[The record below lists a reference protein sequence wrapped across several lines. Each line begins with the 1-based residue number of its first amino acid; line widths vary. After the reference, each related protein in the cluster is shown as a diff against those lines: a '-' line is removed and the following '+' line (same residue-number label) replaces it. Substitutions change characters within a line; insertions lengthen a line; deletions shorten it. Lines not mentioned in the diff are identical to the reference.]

1 MIAAALLSAGRA
13 QRFDGRQKLLV
24 PVQYDGRLVPLVRLS
39 VLGLMQGGVEQIL
52 VVGGRDGTQVRDC
65 LDGLDVAFVLN
76 EAFASGLSSS
86 LRVGV
91 EEVARRWPNS
101 EGLMIALGDQP
112 LVGTGI
118 VAALL
123 ERLATRVRTAS
134 EPWIVAP
141 RFRGNAG
148 NPVLFSRAL
157 VPELLLVTGDRG
169 ARAVVERDPSR
180 VEYVAFDRDAPL
192 DVDTLDDLADL
203 TGNLRLS

>member
-1 MIAAALLSAGRA
+1 
-13 QRFDGRQKLLV
+13 
-24 PVQYDGRLVPLVRLS
+24 
-39 VLGLMQGGVEQIL
+39 
-52 VVGGRDGTQVRDC
+52 
-65 LDGLDVAFVLN
+65 
-76 EAFASGLSSS
+76 
-86 LRVGV
+86 
-91 EEVARRWPNS
+91 
-101 EGLMIALGDQP
+101 
-112 LVGTGI
+112 
-118 VAALL
+118 
-123 ERLATRVRTAS
+123 
-134 EPWIVAP
+134 VAP